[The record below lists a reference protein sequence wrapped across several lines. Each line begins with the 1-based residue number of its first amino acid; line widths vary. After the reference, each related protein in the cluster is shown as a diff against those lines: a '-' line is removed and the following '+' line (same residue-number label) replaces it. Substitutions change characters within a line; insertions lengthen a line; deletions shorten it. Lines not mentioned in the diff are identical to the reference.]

1 MKAAPPHPQEE
12 ARLAALDTLE
22 ILDTMPE
29 AGFDELTRLASQLCG
44 TPIALVSLVDHY
56 RQWFKSRVGL
66 ETPETPR
73 DLAFCAHAILG
84 EQLFVVED
92 SHNDE
97 RFHDNPLVTGGPHVR
112 FYAGI
117 PIKGASGL
125 NMGTLCVIDHQPRR
139 LTPDQEHALSVLGHQ
154 VEAQLLLRLR
164 VRELE
169 RREEELRSQRDTLAS
184 VQRQKDELLH
194 KVMRD
199 FKAPLSSILTNSAF
213 TLYRPHL
220 PEEVLRATRDIRDAA
235 DGLHRT
241 VSNLLDASGD
251 ETTLP
256 LNATQFDANLLLSE
270 VARDFQQRLVSSP
283 RRFTQTVKLVEPLLT
298 ADRELLRRVLV
309 NLLDN
314 AFQYT
319 ALGSSRVTLEASNPE
334 PGLLELRVRDEGP
347 AIPPAARAHLFDA
360 HLPDAHTPGS
370 GRAEGSNRLALA
382 FCRRAIQAHGGWLW
396 VEDNHPKGVAFCIR
410 LPVRLHGPLFSG
422 S

>member
-1 MKAAPPHPQEE
+1 MKVAPPHPQEE
-12 ARLAALDTLE
+12 ARLAALDNLE
-22 ILDTMPE
+22 ILDTLPE
-29 AGFDELTRLASQLCG
+29 VGFDDLTRLASQLCE

-66 ETPETPR
+66 EAPETPR
-73 DLAFCAHAILG
+73 ELAFCAHAILG
-84 EQLFVVED
+84 EELFMVED

-117 PIKGASGL
+117 PIRGAAGL
-125 NMGTLCVIDHQPRR
+125 NMGTLCVIDHEPRR
-139 LTPDQEHALSVLGHQ
+139 LTPAQQYALAVLGRQ

-169 RREEELRSQRDTLAS
+169 RREEELRSQRDTLAHI
-184 VQRQKDELLH
+184 QNQKDELLH

-199 FKAPLSSILTNSAF
+199 FKAPLASILTNAAF

-220 PEEVLRATRDIRDAA
+220 PEDVLRATRDIRDAA
-235 DGLHRT
+235 DTLHRT
-241 VSNLLDASGD
+241 TSNLLDASGD

-256 LNATQFDANLLLSE
+256 LNTSQFDAHVLLSE

-283 RRFTQTVKLVEPLLT
+283 RRFTQSAKLVEPLIT
-298 ADRELLRRVLV
+298 ADRELLRRTLV

-314 AFQYT
+314 SFQYT

-347 AIPPAARAHLFDA
+347 AIAPAARAHLFEA
-360 HLPDAHTPGS
+360 HLPDAHTPSS

-382 FCRRAIQAHGGWLW
+382 FCRRAVQAHGGWLW

-410 LPVRLHGPLFSG
+410 LPVRPHGPLYSG

>member
-1 MKAAPPHPQEE
+1 MKAAPLHPQEDK
-12 ARLAALDTLE
+12 RLEALDTLE

-44 TPIALVSLVDHY
+44 TPIALVSLVDNY

-84 EQLFVVED
+84 EDLFVVED

-117 PIKGASGL
+117 PIKAASGL
-125 NMGTLCVIDHQPRR
+125 NMGTLCVIDHQPRH
-139 LTPDQEHALSVLGHQ
+139 LTREQQDALAVLGKQ

-169 RREEELRSQRDTLAS
+169 RREAELRSQRDTLTS
-184 VQRQKDELLH
+184 LQRQKDELMQR
-194 KVMRD
+194 VMRD
-199 FKAPLSSILTNSAF
+199 FKSPLSSILTNATF

-220 PEEVLRATRDIRDAA
+220 PDEVLRATREIRDAA
-235 DGLHRT
+235 DGLQRT
-241 VSNLLDASGD
+241 VHNLLDANSD
-251 ETTLP
+251 EASFAFNP
-256 LNATQFDANLLLSE
+256 AQFDVSLLLSE
-270 VARDFQQRLVSSP
+270 VARDFQQRLVGSP
-283 RRFTQTVKLVEPLLT
+283 RRFTQNVKLVEPLLT
-298 ADRELLRRVLV
+298 GDRELLRRTLI

-314 AFQYT
+314 SFQYT

-360 HLPDAHTPGS
+360 HLPEHAPST
-370 GRAEGSNRLALA
+370 GRAEGGNRLALA
-382 FCRRAIQAHGGWLW
+382 FCRRAVQAHGGWIW
-396 VEDNHPKGVAFCIR
+396 VEENHPKGVAFCMR
-410 LPVRLHGPLFSG
+410 LPSLPHGPLFSA

>member
-1 MKAAPPHPQEE
+1 MKVAPPHPQEE

-22 ILDTMPE
+22 ILDTLPE
-29 AGFDELTRLASQLCG
+29 AGFDELTRLASRVCG

-66 ETPETPR
+66 DAPETPR
-73 DLAFCAHAILG
+73 DQAFCAHAILG
-84 EQLFVVED
+84 EQLFLVED
-92 SHNDE
+92 ALRDE

-117 PIKGASGL
+117 PIKGLGGL
-125 NMGTLCVIDHQPRR
+125 NLGTLCVIDHQPRQ
-139 LTPDQEHALSVLGHQ
+139 LTPEQADALAVIGRQ

-184 VQRQKDELLH
+184 VQRQKDELLQR
-194 KVMRD
+194 VMRD
-199 FKAPLSSILTNSAF
+199 FKAPLASILTNATF

-220 PEEVLRATRDIRDAA
+220 PEELQRSTRDIRDAA
-235 DGLHRT
+235 DGLQRT

-251 ETTLP
+251 EVSFP
-256 LNATQFDANLLLSE
+256 LNAAPFDANLLLSE
-270 VARDFQQRLVSSP
+270 VAREFQQRLVSSP
-283 RRFTQTVKLVEPLLT
+283 RRFIQSVKLAEPLLT
-298 ADRELLRRVLV
+298 ADRELLRRALV

-314 AFQYT
+314 SFQYT
-319 ALGSSRVTLEASNPE
+319 ALGSSKITLEASNPE

-347 AIPPAARAHLFDA
+347 GIAPSARAHLFDA
-360 HLPDAHTPGS
+360 HLPGIHTPSS
-370 GRAEGSNRLALA
+370 GRVEGGNRLALA
-382 FCRRAIQAHGGWLW
+382 FCRRAVQAHGGWIW
-396 VEDNHPKGVAFCIR
+396 VEDNHPKGAAFCIR
-410 LPVRLHGPLFSG
+410 LPVRPHGPLFST

>member
-1 MKAAPPHPQEE
+1 MKVAPPHPQEE

-22 ILDTMPE
+22 ILDTLPE

-56 RQWFKSRVGL
+56 RQWFKSRIGL
-66 ETPETPR
+66 DTPETPR
-73 DLAFCAHAILG
+73 EMAFCAHAILG

-92 SHNDE
+92 AHSDE
-97 RFHDNPLVTGGPHVR
+97 RFHDNPLVTGGPRMR

-125 NMGTLCVIDHQPRR
+125 NMGTLCVIDHQPRH
-139 LTPDQEHALSVLGHQ
+139 LTPDQQHALGILGHQ
-154 VEAQLLLRLR
+154 VEAQLQLRLR

-169 RREEELRSQRDTLAS
+169 RREEQLRSQRDTLAN

-199 FKAPLSSILTNSAF
+199 FRAPLSGILTNAAF

-235 DGLHRT
+235 DSLHRT

-251 ETTLP
+251 EESLP
-256 LNATQFDANLLLSE
+256 LNATPFDVHLLLSE
-270 VARDFQQRLVSSP
+270 VARDFQQRLVSAP
-283 RRFTQTVKLVEPLLT
+283 RRFTQAVKLVEPLVT
-298 ADRELLRRVLV
+298 ADRELLRRTLV

-314 AFQYT
+314 AFQFT
-319 ALGSSRVTLEASNPE
+319 ALGSSRVTLEATNPE

-347 AIPPAARAHLFDA
+347 AISPAARAHLFDA

-370 GRAEGSNRLALA
+370 GRAEGGNRLALA

-410 LPVRLHGPLFSG
+410 LPVRPHGPLFSG

>member
-1 MKAAPPHPQEE
+1 MKVAPPHPQEE

-22 ILDTMPE
+22 ILDTLPE
-29 AGFDELTRLASQLCG
+29 TGFDDLTRLASQLCG

-73 DLAFCAHAILG
+73 DLAFCTHAILG

-92 SHNDE
+92 THRDE

-117 PIKGASGL
+117 PIKGLGGL
-125 NMGTLCVIDHQPRR
+125 NMGTLCIIDHEPRQ
-139 LTPDQEHALSVLGHQ
+139 LTPAQADALVVLGRQ

-184 VQRQKDELLH
+184 VQGQKDELMQ
-194 KVMRD
+194 KVIRD
-199 FKAPLSSILTNSAF
+199 FKAPLTSILTHTAF
-213 TLYRPHL
+213 TLYGPPL

-235 DGLHRT
+235 DSLHRT
-241 VSNLLDASGD
+241 VTNLLDASGD
-251 ETTLP
+251 EKSFT
-256 LNATQFDANLLLSE
+256 LNATRFDAHLLLSE

-283 RRFTQTVKLVEPLLT
+283 RRFIQTVRLVEPLIT
-298 ADRELLRRVLV
+298 ADRELLRRTLL

-314 AFQYT
+314 SFQYT
-319 ALGSSRVTLEASNPE
+319 ALGSSKVMLEASNPE

-347 AIPPAARAHLFDA
+347 PISPAARAHLFEA
-360 HLPDAHTPGS
+360 HLPDGHTPGS
-370 GRAEGSNRLALA
+370 GRAEGGNRLALA
-382 FCRRAIQAHGGWLW
+382 FCRRAVQAHGGWVW

-410 LPVRLHGPLFSG
+410 LPVRPHGPLFSG

>member
-22 ILDTMPE
+22 ILDTLPE
-29 AGFDELTRLASQLCG
+29 ARFDDLTRLASHLCG

-56 RQWFKSRVGL
+56 RQWFKSRIGL

-73 DLAFCAHAILG
+73 DFAFCAHAILG

-92 SHNDE
+92 AHADE
-97 RFHDNPLVTGGPHVR
+97 RFHDNPLVTGGPHLR

-117 PIKGASGL
+117 PIKGASGHPL
-125 NMGTLCVIDHQPRR
+125 GTLCVIDHQPRQ
-139 LTPDQEHALSVLGHQ
+139 LTPSQAEALAVLGRQ

-184 VQRQKDELLH
+184 IQQQKDLLLH
-194 KVMRD
+194 KVMHD
-199 FKAPLSSILTNSAF
+199 FKAPLSSILTNATF

-220 PEEVLRATRDIRDAA
+220 PEELLRAARDIRDTA
-235 DGLHRT
+235 DGLQRT
-241 VSNLLDASGD
+241 VSNLLDASG
-251 ETTLP
+251 EELP
-256 LNATQFDANLLLSE
+256 LALHATQFDAHLLLSE

-283 RRFTQTVKLVEPLLT
+283 RRFAQNIKLVEPLLT
-298 ADRELLRRVLV
+298 ADRELLRRTLV

-314 AFQYT
+314 SFQYT
-319 ALGSSRVTLEASNPE
+319 ALGSSKVTLEASNPE

-347 AIPPAARAHLFDA
+347 SISPAARAHLFEP
-360 HLPDAHTPGS
+360 HLPEHTPTT
-370 GRAEGSNRLALA
+370 GRAEGGNRLALA
-382 FCRRAIQAHGGWLW
+382 FCRRAVQAHGGWLW
-396 VEDNHPKGVAFCIR
+396 VEDNHPKGVAFCAR
-410 LPVRLHGPLFSG
+410 LPTRPHGPLFPG